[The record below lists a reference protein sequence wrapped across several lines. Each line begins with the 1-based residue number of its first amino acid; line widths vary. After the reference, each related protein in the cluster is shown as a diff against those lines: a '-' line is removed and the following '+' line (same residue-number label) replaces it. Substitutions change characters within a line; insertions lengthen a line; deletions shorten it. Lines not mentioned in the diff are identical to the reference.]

1 MTITQKQNENGRI
14 LFCLIL
20 CLLFLSFHL
29 NAETIYVDRAA
40 GGIVKRVV
48 IIPEGEFILS
58 NVESLTRR
66 FLTENEGKFRM
77 LMFYVFVSR
86 YQAGPYF
93 SAMGTDMTYES
104 WLHNY
109 ETERKVSYPIAET
122 LAIGNSAAMRYRD
135 RSGKVGRVV
144 LKGEDPFCYRL
155 NGMDFEVVATGSGDI
170 PNVFKDGPHDPISVG
185 LALKTSAPLT
195 EEVGKSILK
204 LLAEETGSHDI
215 RVGIRHD
222 IWFILYSGGP
232 IVNPF
237 FESGMPPTKEEWKSS
252 ITISCGLWA
261 NKLDCT
267 RYVGV
272 KNQ

>member
-1 MTITQKQNENGRI
+1 MTVNQKQYENGKI
-14 LFCLIL
+14 LFCLVL
-20 CLLFLSFHL
+20 CLLSLSSNL
-29 NAETIYVDRAA
+29 NAETIHVDRTA
-40 GGIVKRVV
+40 GGVVKRV
-48 IIPEGEFILS
+48 ILIPESEFTPS
-58 NVESLTRR
+58 NVVSLTRR

-86 YQAGPYF
+86 YQADPYF
-93 SAMGTDMTYES
+93 SAMTTDMNYES
-104 WLHNY
+104 WLHEYN
-109 ETERKVSYPIAET
+109 TEGKVPYPMAET

-144 LKGEDPFCYRL
+144 LQGEDTFSFRL
-155 NGMDFEVVATGSGDI
+155 NGMDFEVVEVGSRDI

-185 LALKTSAPLT
+185 FALKTSGPLT

-204 LLAEETGSHDI
+204 FLAQETGSHDI
-215 RVGIRHD
+215 GVSLRHD

-237 FESGMPPTKEEWKSS
+237 FETGIPPTKDEWNSS
-252 ITISCGLWA
+252 ITFSCGLWA
-261 NKLDCT
+261 NKLDFT